1 MEFNSEKSIYLQIC
15 DRFYERII
23 SGELTEESRIPSVR
37 EYGAEI
43 GVNPNTVMRSY
54 EKMTG
59 DGIIYNRRGI
69 GYFISQGAKE
79 KIFIRQRTD
88 FIEQELPVIV
98 KRMKLLKITGN
109 DFLAAYNGTGFEK
122 SGEQS
127 V

>member
-69 GYFISQGAKE
+69 GYFISPGARE

-88 FIEQELPVIV
+88 FIDQELPVIV
-98 KRMKLLKITGN
+98 KRMKLLKISEKE
-109 DFLAAYNGTGFEK
+109 FLAAYNGTGFEN